1 MDKIKHIIL
10 AAIVG
15 LTVGFCIGLWQPD
28 RQNTVEIK
36 EVIKYRDTSY
46 SRLDLNKPISLLKT
60 PVSRVPHVYYFPVND
75 TSVIIKDSIR
85 YIMLDREF
93 KFLNKDNIDI
103 WYSGIDPTID
113 SLHVRHSEK
122 TITQTI
128 SASPRKWSINV
139 FTGADLGKTFDC
151 QYITPNIG
159 AELNYNKWTFGASAG
174 FSREIKEQTQLAPY
188 VELNLKYNIFS
199 TGR

>member
-15 LTVGFCIGLWQPD
+15 LVVGFCIGLWQPD

-46 SRLDLNKPISLLKT
+46 SRLDLNKPISLPKT
-60 PVSRVPHVYYFPVND
+60 PMSRVPHVYYFPVKD

-103 WYSGIDPTID
+103 WYSGIDPSID
-113 SLHVRHSEK
+113 SLHTRHSEK
-122 TITQTI
+122 TVTQTI
-128 SASPRKWSINV
+128 SAPPRKWSINAFAGV
-139 FTGADLGKTFDC
+139 DLVKTFNS
-151 QYITPNIG
+151 QYVAPNIG

-174 FSREIKEQTQLAPY
+174 FSMEIREHTQLVPY
-188 VELNLKYNIFS
+188 AELNLKYNILS
-199 TGR
+199 IGR